1 MPKIDITTEQFI
13 AESIN
18 QHTRRFI
25 AALLGDLESHL
36 GGQDPEISRI
46 VKDTAN
52 ASKRI
57 MYSRIC
63 RTEVE
68 SKHGGTN

>member
-1 MPKIDITTEQFI
+1 MTKIDITTEQFI

-25 AALLGDLESHL
+25 AALLTDLESHL

-46 VKDTAN
+46 VKDKAN
-52 ASKRI
+52 ACKRI
-57 MYSRIC
+57 MYSEIC
-63 RTEVE
+63 KTEIE
-68 SKHGGTN
+68 SKHGS